1 MDEELERSLISR
13 FQKGDLSAYNELF
26 ESNHRRVLNL
36 GLRML
41 RNEESSLDMAQE
53 VFMRAYEELPDWRGE
68 ARFSTWLFRT
78 ALNVCY
84 ERIRAEEK
92 QRKIRAIPFTQEFHA
107 PPEEEASSTETRSA
121 IDRAIK
127 LLPARQQTIFVLK
140 QYEELRFHE
149 IAKLLEITEGGAKA
163 SYHKALM
170 SLRERLKEWAPE
182 YGGRPNTL
190 AQVAVEE
197 SILTDDTMVER
208 A

>member
-1 MDEELERSLISR
+1 MDEVLERDLIAR
-13 FQKGDLSAYNELF
+13 FQKGELGAYNDLF

-41 RNEESSLDMAQE
+41 RNEESALDMAQE
-53 VFMRAYEELPDWRGE
+53 VFMRAYEELPNWRGE

-92 QRKIRAIPFTQEFHA
+92 QRKIRALPVSQEFQNA
-107 PPEEEASSTETRSA
+107 PEDDASALETRSM

-127 LLPARQQTIFVLK
+127 TLPARQQTIFVLK

-163 SYHKALM
+163 SYHKALI
-170 SLRERLKEWAPE
+170 SLRERLKDLAPSVLNME
-182 YGGRPNTL
+182 GSEVGAAAFEKVCMDEN
-190 AQVAVEE
+190 
-197 SILTDDTMVER
+197 
-208 A
+208 

>member
-1 MDEELERSLISR
+1 MEETVERSLIAR
-13 FQKGDLSAYNELF
+13 FQQGDLSAYNELF

-41 RNEESSLDMAQE
+41 RNEESALDMAQE
-53 VFMRAYEELPDWRGE
+53 VFLRAYEELPEWRGE

-92 QRKIRAIPFTQEFHA
+92 QRKIRALPHHEEFHA
-107 PPEEEASSTETRSA
+107 PPEDEASSSETHAA
-121 IDRAIK
+121 IDRAIRS
-127 LLPARQQTIFVLK
+127 LPSRQQTIFVLK

-149 IAKLLEITEGGAKA
+149 IAKILEITEGGAKA

-170 SLRERLKEWAPE
+170 SLRERLKELAPE
-182 YGGRPNTL
+182 YARMAMDNGSVKALENEAFG
-190 AQVAVEE
+190 
-197 SILTDDTMVER
+197 
-208 A
+208 